1 MWADDH
7 LEHNI
12 TTSDVE
18 FLEGIIGN
26 DEESGEK
33 NLLDFDKASF
43 DFSEAPFD
51 PGEASFLLEKNV
63 G

>member
-1 MWADDH
+1 MPDFGELHLCLTRMWADDH

-12 TTSDVE
+12 TSSDVE
-18 FLEGIIGN
+18 FLEGITGN

-33 NLLDFDKASF
+33 NLLDFNKASF
-43 DFSEAPFD
+43 V
-51 PGEASFLLEKNV
+51 LEKNV